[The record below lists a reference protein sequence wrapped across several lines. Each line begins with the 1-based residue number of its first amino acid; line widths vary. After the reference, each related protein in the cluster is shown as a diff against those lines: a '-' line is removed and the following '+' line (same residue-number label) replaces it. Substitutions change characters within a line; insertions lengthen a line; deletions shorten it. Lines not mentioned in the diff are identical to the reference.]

1 MYMKEKITIIKQDLN
16 FKELPKDIKKGIID
30 RQASAMLIDFD
41 EGVYTKKTA
50 LIDAKIHYEKND
62 DTKYIL
68 YHSSINGLIAENQ
81 KDYWQ
86 GIEDAEWWN
95 NA

>member
-1 MYMKEKITIIKQDLN
+1 MKEKITIIKQDLN

>member
-1 MYMKEKITIIKQDLN
+1 MYMKEKITIIKQHLN